1 MIKAEVSRYRR
12 NAARCAEAA
21 NAESSL
27 EQRIMLLN
35 LARSWLALAD
45 NHDWL
50 NGELNSV
57 GRGAEARSA
66 AR

>member
-1 MIKAEVSRYRR
+1 MIKPEVSRYRR

-21 NAESSL
+21 NTESSL

-50 NGELNSV
+50 NGDLNAA
-57 GRGAEARSA
+57 GRGTEPRSA